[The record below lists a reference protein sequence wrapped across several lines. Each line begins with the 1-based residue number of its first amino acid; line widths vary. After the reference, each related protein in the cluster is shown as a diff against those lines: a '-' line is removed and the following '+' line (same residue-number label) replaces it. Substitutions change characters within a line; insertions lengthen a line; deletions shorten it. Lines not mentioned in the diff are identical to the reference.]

1 MPYCCLKQY
10 GFFICSYPG
19 IPVLILKI
27 KLNTNG
33 RKIKQPGSI
42 DYADS
47 FTFDSILFTY
57 SSVLNLNSN

>member
-1 MPYCCLKQY
+1 M
-10 GFFICSYPG
+10 
-19 IPVLILKI
+19 
-27 KLNTNG
+27 
-33 RKIKQPGSI
+33 KIKQPRSI